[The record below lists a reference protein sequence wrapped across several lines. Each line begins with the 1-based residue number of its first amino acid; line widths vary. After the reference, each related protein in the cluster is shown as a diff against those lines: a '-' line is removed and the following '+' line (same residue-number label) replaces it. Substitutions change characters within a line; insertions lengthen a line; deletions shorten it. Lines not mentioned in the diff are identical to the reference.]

1 MTSTKVEIE
10 FKNLSKNV
18 DYLNQII
25 NKEVEV
31 LAVVK
36 ANAYGHGS
44 VETTKALIGLG
55 VDSFAVA
62 TLKEASE
69 LIDAKIQCYIL
80 ILGSISESEILE
92 AVNKNIVF
100 TIYDLSQLNFI
111 NNLKEGVISFHLKV
125 DTGMNRLGIDINQID
140 ETIDIISNNSNLNLE
155 GVYTHFAESDK
166 KESDFTKGQ
175 IREFHKI
182 IEKYKSSIKNI
193 KFFHMANSS
202 GIIHYPDSHLNM
214 VRPGILIYG
223 LAKNPDDRLFP
234 VMRLKSSI
242 IKIRSINKGET
253 VSYGRSFT
261 AEKNMKIAVI
271 PIGYADGLPRS
282 LSNKGCVFH
291 NGRRCRIVGT
301 ICMDLTMIDV
311 TECAD
316 TKVGDEITIFD
327 DSLHTAND
335 IALAIKTIPYE
346 IVCGIS
352 KRIKRVYL

>member
-25 NKEVEV
+25 NNEVEV

-44 VETTKALIGLG
+44 IETTKALIKLG
-55 VDSFAVA
+55 VDRFAVA

-69 LIDAKIQCYIL
+69 LIDAKIQSYIL

-92 AVNKNIVF
+92 AINKNIVF

-175 IREFHKI
+175 IL
-182 IEKYKSSIKNI
+182 SL
-193 KFFHMANSS
+193 
-202 GIIHYPDSHLNM
+202 IH
-214 VRPGILIYG
+214 I
-223 LAKNPDDRLFP
+223 
-234 VMRLKSSI
+234 
-242 IKIRSINKGET
+242 
-253 VSYGRSFT
+253 
-261 AEKNMKIAVI
+261 
-271 PIGYADGLPRS
+271 
-282 LSNKGCVFH
+282 
-291 NGRRCRIVGT
+291 
-301 ICMDLTMIDV
+301 
-311 TECAD
+311 
-316 TKVGDEITIFD
+316 
-327 DSLHTAND
+327 
-335 IALAIKTIPYE
+335 
-346 IVCGIS
+346 
-352 KRIKRVYL
+352 

>member
-1 MTSTKVEIE
+1 
-10 FKNLSKNV
+10 
-18 DYLNQII
+18 
-25 NKEVEV
+25 
-31 LAVVK
+31 
-36 ANAYGHGS
+36 
-44 VETTKALIGLG
+44 
-55 VDSFAVA
+55 
-62 TLKEASE
+62 
-69 LIDAKIQCYIL
+69 
-80 ILGSISESEILE
+80 
-92 AVNKNIVF
+92 
-100 TIYDLSQLNFI
+100 
-111 NNLKEGVISFHLKV
+111 
-125 DTGMNRLGIDINQID
+125 
-140 ETIDIISNNSNLNLE
+140 
-155 GVYTHFAESDK
+155 
-166 KESDFTKGQ
+166 
-175 IREFHKI
+175 
-182 IEKYKSSIKNI
+182 
-193 KFFHMANSS
+193 
-202 GIIHYPDSHLNM
+202 M

>member
-18 DYLNQII
+18 NYLNQII
-25 NKEVEV
+25 DKEVEV

-44 VETTKALIGLG
+44 VEITKALIELG
-55 VDSFAVA
+55 VDRFAVA
-62 TLKEASE
+62 TLKEARE

-92 AVNKNIVF
+92 AVKNDIIF
-100 TIYDLSQLNFI
+100 TIYDLNQLNFI
-111 NNLKEGVISFHLKV
+111 NSLKGETISFHLKV
-125 DTGMNRLGIDINQID
+125 DTGMNRLGIDVDQID
-140 ETIDIISNNSNLNLE
+140 ETIRIIANNSNLNLE
-155 GVYTHFAESDK
+155 GVYTHFAESE
-166 KESDFTKGQ
+166 KEESNFTKGQ
-175 IREFHKI
+175 IREFNKI

-202 GIIHYPDSHLNM
+202 GIINYPDSHLNM
-214 VRPGILIYG
+214 VRPGILMYG
-223 LAKNPDDRLFP
+223 LAKNPGDKLSP
-234 VMRLKSSI
+234 VMRLKSLI
-242 IKIRSINKGET
+242 IKIRNIDKGET
-253 VSYGRSFT
+253 VSYGRDFT
-261 AEKNMKIAVI
+261 AEKDMKIAVI
-271 PIGYADGLPRS
+271 PIGYADGLPRF

-291 NGRRCRIVGT
+291 NGRQCRIVGT

-316 TKVGDEITIFD
+316 AKVGDEVIIFD